1 MKRLLLVL
9 FFFICGISSLSA
21 ADKLRMSPEEYARQ
35 RYEVQDR
42 ITRMLN
48 AASSLQRR
56 ILVNEAKRLAR
67 IKNPQQENTQREVNL
82 DDIADLSNYFNK
94 DLYQTV
100 SPEVSYHLIDTAE
113 AAKKE
118 EASYLSRQK
127 TQEEATQPK
136 PAPHLL
142 PKPVKPQPKTFRRTF
157 AR

>member
-1 MKRLLLVL
+1 MKKLLPVL
-9 FFFICGISSLSA
+9 FFFACGISSLSA

-48 AASSLQRR
+48 AASPLQRR

-67 IKNPQQENTQREVNL
+67 IKIPQQENAQREVDL
-82 DDIADLSNYFNK
+82 EDSADLSNYFNK

-100 SPEVSYHLIDTAE
+100 SPDVPYHLIDTTE

-118 EASYLSRQK
+118 EAAYLNRQK
-127 TQEEATQPK
+127 AKKEAAQPK
-136 PAPHLL
+136 PAPQPL
-142 PKPVKPQPKTFRRTF
+142 PEPEKPQPKTFRRTF

>member
-1 MKRLLLVL
+1 MKKLLPVL
-9 FFFICGISSLSA
+9 FFFACGVSSLSA

-48 AASSLQRR
+48 AATPLQRR
-56 ILVNEAKRLAR
+56 LLVNEAKRLAR
-67 IKNPQQENTQREVNL
+67 IKNPQQENTQREVDL
-82 DDIADLSNYFNK
+82 EDIADLSNYFNK

-100 SPEVSYHLIDTAE
+100 SSDVPYHLIDTTE

-118 EASYLSRQK
+118 EAAYLNRQK
-127 TQEEATQPK
+127 AKKEAAQPK
-136 PAPHLL
+136 PPRHTM
-142 PKPVKPQPKTFRRTF
+142 PEQKKTQPATFRRTF

>member
-1 MKRLLLVL
+1 MKKLLPAL
-9 FFFICGISSLSA
+9 FFFACGISSLSA

-48 AASSLQRR
+48 AASPLQRR
-56 ILVNEAKRLAR
+56 ILLNEAKRLAR

-100 SPEVSYHLIDTAE
+100 SPEVSYHLIDTTE

-127 TQEEATQPK
+127 TQEEAAQPK
-136 PAPHLL
+136 PAPHPL
-142 PKPVKPQPKTFRRTF
+142 PKPDKPQPKTFRRTF

>member
-1 MKRLLLVL
+1 MKKLLPVL
-9 FFFICGISSLSA
+9 FFFACGISSLSA

-48 AASSLQRR
+48 AASPLQRR

-67 IKNPQQENTQREVNL
+67 IKNPQQENAQREVDL
-82 DDIADLSNYFNK
+82 EDIADLSNYFNK

-100 SPEVSYHLIDTAE
+100 SPDVPHHLIDTTE

-118 EASYLSRQK
+118 EAAYLSRQK
-127 TQEEATQPK
+127 AKKEAAQPK
-136 PAPHLL
+136 PAPQPL
-142 PKPVKPQPKTFRRTF
+142 PEPEKPQPKTFRRTF